1 MSSYEDTCLTRCLL
15 SECGRQL
22 LSTAIAI
29 RQHKLESGHD
39 GWQRQRGAR
48 NWPSIERPVGRSAT
62 ALVTHKASVRLYGD
76 TQTRPKRP
84 RRRPALRPT
93 PPQPQPRT
101 Q

>member
-15 SECGRQL
+15 SVCGRQL

-48 NWPSIERPVGRSAT
+48 N
-62 ALVTHKASVRLYGD
+62 
-76 TQTRPKRP
+76 
-84 RRRPALRPT
+84 
-93 PPQPQPRT
+93 
-101 Q
+101 